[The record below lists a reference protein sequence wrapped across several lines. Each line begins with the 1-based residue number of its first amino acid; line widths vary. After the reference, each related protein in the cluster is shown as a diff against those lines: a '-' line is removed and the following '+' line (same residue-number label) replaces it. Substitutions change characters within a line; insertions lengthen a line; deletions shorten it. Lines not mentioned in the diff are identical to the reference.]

1 MLIKTALSISVGSTK
16 RDHVSVVSLLGHD
29 VRVERKG
36 TDGDFEVANQLYR
49 EWDGR
54 VDAFG
59 VGGVDLG
66 VTIYDRHYPFYDALR
81 VVAGVTKTP
90 YTDGD
95 GLKNTLERRVI
106 PYIQER
112 IGDEI
117 ESRRAL
123 VCTGADRFGM
133 ALSFFDAGYRNED
146 VVFGDLMFGLG
157 LPIAIRGGPA
167 NIVRLA
173 RILMPVVG
181 RLPFSFLY
189 PTGREQEKHTPKFVK
204 WYNWAT
210 IIAGDCIFVKRYSPP
225 RMDGKIVVTNTTTA
239 SDVEL
244 FRERGVRYLVTTTPR
259 LEGGRSFGTNATEA
273 ALTAASGKGRRLT
286 YDELEDILDETE
298 MVPTIEKL
306 ND

>member
-1 MLIKTALSISVGSTK
+1 MKTALSISVGSTM

-36 TDGDFEVANQLYR
+36 TDGDFDKANQLYR

-81 VVAGVTKTP
+81 VVEGVTKTP

-112 IGDEI
+112 IGNEI
-117 ESRRAL
+117 QSRRAL

-133 ALSFFDAGYRNED
+133 PADSGSRRTSEHRPAGQDPDAG
-146 VVFGDLMFGLG
+146 
-157 LPIAIRGGPA
+157 GGPPA
-167 NIVRLA
+167 VQLS
-173 RILMPVVG
+173 
-181 RLPFSFLY
+181 LPH
-189 PTGREQEKHTPKFVK
+189 GEGAGEAHPKVCQMVQLG
-204 WYNWAT
+204 YHH
-210 IIAGDCIFVKRYSPP
+210 
-225 RMDGKIVVTNTTTA
+225 
-239 SDVEL
+239 
-244 FRERGVRYLVTTTPR
+244 RG
-259 LEGGRSFGTNATEA
+259 
-273 ALTAASGKGRRLT
+273 
-286 YDELEDILDETE
+286 
-298 MVPTIEKL
+298 
-306 ND
+306 

>member
-1 MLIKTALSISVGSTK
+1 MKTALSISVGSTL

-36 TDGDFEVANQLYR
+36 TDGDFDKANQLYR

-81 VVAGVTKTP
+81 VVEGVTKTP

-112 IGDEI
+112 IGDDLQP
-117 ESRRAL
+117 RRAL

-133 ALSFFDAGYRNED
+133 ALSFFDAGFRNED

-173 RILMPVVG
+173 RILMPLVG

-189 PTGREQEKHTPKFVK
+189 PTGREQEKHTPKFK
-204 WYNWAT
+204 RWYNWAT

-239 SDVEL
+239 HDVEL

-273 ALTAASGKGRRLT
+273 ALTAASGVGRRLT
-286 YDELEDILDETE
+286 YDELEDILDETK